1 MKTVRRGLHSYR
13 KVWSGQDDTKKK
25 QKSTKEKQN
34 NRGVVQ
40 IHQVSDT
47 YISTFGR
54 KEGRGGLTT
63 VPHIMSGMGFYD
75 FGRNKYE
82 LLMSEFDIMNVV

>member
-1 MKTVRRGLHSYR
+1 M
-13 KVWSGQDDTKKK
+13 QKKK
-25 QKSTKEKQN
+25 KKKNRNQQKKQN
-34 NRGVVQ
+34 NRGVEQ